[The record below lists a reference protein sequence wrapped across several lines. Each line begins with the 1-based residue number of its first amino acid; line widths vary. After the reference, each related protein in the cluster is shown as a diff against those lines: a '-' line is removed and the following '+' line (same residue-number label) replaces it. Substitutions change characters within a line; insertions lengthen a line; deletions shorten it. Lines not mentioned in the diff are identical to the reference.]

1 MDSSRK
7 SSPIDGLRKKAEK
20 IIGRKT
26 ENFFKEPSEKIAVIM
41 TDVFSVYNELET
53 QNSELQLARDK
64 YSRLYNS
71 APSAYITIDIDGNIV
86 EVNDTFC
93 SLLDIERK
101 RLRIKRNMDRFIH
114 KDDLNLFRRMCNAL
128 HDEDSSKCELR
139 MLTDQGEMIWCH
151 LEAGRYEG
159 SRGSRILYQI
169 IINDINAE
177 KKIQEDLVIAREKAE
192 EAVRMQ
198 RYFAASMVHEIRNP
212 LNVIYGFAEL
222 LAEQSLNIEQKQYV
236 KVIKS
241 RCEDL
246 LSLINDTLDLTRMN
260 SGKIEL
266 KPSPVRIPEI
276 LKNLEEMFSAKAT
289 AQKISLHFTSSDID
303 DGCYILDELRLRQ
316 ILSNLISNALKF
328 TSKGEIKVSAYRKH
342 SKAADAE
349 LCFTVEDSGSGI
361 PEDKLPEIFT
371 PFYQVPDSEHKTKV
385 KKEGA
390 GLGLA
395 ICKRLVELMKGEI
408 KVKSK
413 LGKGTVFEFK
423 IPAEKSSACGLH
435 IEAHPDTP
443 LNGRPLHILLVDD
456 DDSNIFL
463 MKKIL
468 SSAGHVIKTATNGK
482 EAVLEF
488 KNDIF
493 DIILMDIEMP
503 CKNGLDASREIRL
516 IEKRK
521 KQRAS
526 RIIALTGKTLQEE
539 IDKCYEAGVDLHLCK
554 PIRKNALLSAIADCI
569 ENKGS

>member
-1 MDSSRK
+1 MDNAKK

-20 IIGRKT
+20 IIGHRS
-26 ENFFKEPSEKIAVIM
+26 ENFFKEPSEKIAAIM

-53 QNSELQLARDK
+53 QNNELQIARDK

-93 SLLDIERK
+93 RLLDIEQK
-101 RLRIKRNMDRFIH
+101 RLRIKRNMNRFVH
-114 KDDLNLFRRMCNAL
+114 KDDMNLFRRMCNSL
-128 HDEDSSKCELR
+128 HEENSARCELR
-139 MLTDQGEMIWCH
+139 MLTDDSRMIWCR

-169 IINDINAE
+169 IINDISAE
-177 KKIQEDLVIAREKAE
+177 KKIQDDLVIAREEAE

-222 LAEQSLNIEQKQYV
+222 LSEQSLNLEQKQYV

-246 LSLINDTLDLTRMN
+246 LALINDMLDLSRMN

-266 KPSPVRIPEI
+266 KASPVHIPE
-276 LKNLEEMFSAKAT
+276 LMQSLEEMFQARAS
-289 AQKISLHFTSSDID
+289 AQKLSLSFSTNGID

-316 ILSNLISNALKF
+316 ILSNLITNALKF
-328 TSKGEIKVSAYRKH
+328 TQKGGVKISARRKTLKTASH
-342 SKAADAE
+342 DILYFS
-349 LCFTVEDSGSGI
+349 VEDSGAGI
-361 PEDKLPEIFT
+361 PADKLPEIFT
-371 PFYQVPDSEHKTKV
+371 PFYQVPDLENKLKI
-385 KKEGA
+385 KREGA

-395 ICKRLVELMKGEI
+395 ICKRLVELMKGRIEAR
-408 KVKSK
+408 SK
-413 LGKGTVFEFK
+413 LGQGTVFEFS
-423 IPAEKSSACGLH
+423 IPAEKSSACG
-435 IEAHPDTP
+435 IAPEKAAEAPADGKKMHV
-443 LNGRPLHILLVDD
+443 LLVDD
-456 DDSNIFL
+456 DESNIFL

-468 SSAGHVIKTATNGK
+468 SSAGHIIKTATNGK
-482 EAVLEF
+482 EAILEF
-488 KNDIF
+488 KNDFF

-503 CKNGLDASREIRL
+503 CKNGLEASREIRL
-516 IEKRK
+516 LEKRK
-521 KQRAS
+521 KQKAAK
-526 RIIALTGKTLQEE
+526 IIALTGKTLQEE

-554 PIRKNALLSAIADCI
+554 PVRKNALLTAISDCV
-569 ENKGS
+569 KRK